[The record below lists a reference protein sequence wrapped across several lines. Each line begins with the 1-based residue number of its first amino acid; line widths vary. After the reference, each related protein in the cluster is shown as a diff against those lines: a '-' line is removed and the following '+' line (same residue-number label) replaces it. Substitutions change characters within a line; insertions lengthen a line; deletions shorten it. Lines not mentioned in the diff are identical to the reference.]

1 MGTEELP
8 STKKGKMA
16 GGNLNEPTTTA
27 QIILS
32 RQQFEREVVR
42 GDRPPHYLDTE
53 RYEKETNKRWKI
65 FELPYSAGHCI
76 VSWAEDLENF
86 GSTVWNFSYTT

>member
-1 MGTEELP
+1 
-8 STKKGKMA
+8 MA

-27 QIILS
+27 QIMLT

-53 RYEKETNKRWKI
+53 RYEKETNKRCKM